1 MKKLIL
7 LVLASTAIVMTN
19 CTPAAPITPSP
30 AAPAPVAP
38 TTSMTA
44 TEAMLVGDWI
54 FDKQE
59 SYSGGSLT
67 GIITTSTAI
76 NSVGAIT
83 TYTVYAGAHMV
94 FKSSFFNNTVNP
106 PVAPQYYNAD
116 YFNSLGLGNFSA
128 FWQVRPTAS
137 GETLFHGG
145 AQPFSSTG
153 TATPYILT
161 LNATTLVYQD
171 WIPGTIPNGYKL
183 YYHK

>member
-7 LVLASTAIVMTN
+7 LVLACTAIVMTN
-19 CTPAAPITPSP
+19 CTPAAPITPTP

-38 TTSMTA
+38 TASMTA

-59 SYSGGSLT
+59 SYSSGSLT
-67 GIITTSTAI
+67 GIATTSTAI

-83 TYTVYAGAHMV
+83 TFTLYAGAHMV
-94 FKSSFFNNTVNP
+94 FKSSFFNNTVNTP
-106 PVAPQYYNAD
+106 SQPQYYNAD
-116 YFNSLGLGNFSA
+116 FYSSTANYSL

-137 GETLFHGG
+137 GETLFYGSG
-145 AQPFSSTG
+145 LIPPFSPSS
-153 TATPYILT
+153 AIPYIIT
-161 LNATTLVYQD
+161 LNATTLVCQD